1 MPDGPAVTGVPD
13 GRAAA
18 DAPGGP
24 AASAASSRRVGSL
37 ASAGRTALAV
47 AAGVLTAVAGLL
59 FLLVAAVAAAG
70 SAPAPPA
77 RRRVAALISRYAAT
91 LVRLERR
98 RLTWLSGGAGGS
110 PAVRTAGWR
119 EIGYLAAR
127 ALPGVLGA
135 FAFGLLAI
143 GVVLAGIL
151 LRAALRGDLTV
162 AALLSQVVIGVV
174 LLLLNAQAV
183 ASLGAVDRWLAQRL
197 LDPEPRAA
205 LEARVRELATSRAQ
219 VIAAVDVERQR
230 IERDLHDGLQ
240 QRLVAL
246 GMLLGRARRS
256 RQADRTYALIAQ
268 AHEDLQRAVEELR
281 EVAWR
286 VYPSA
291 LDDSDLGE
299 VLGMVAQRSTVPVRI
314 RCDLPL
320 RPDRQIETVL
330 YFVACEALTNAA
342 KHAAATLVTID
353 IDVREGNVRMR
364 VRDDGTGGADPSGRG
379 LSGLARRV
387 AALDGRLRVESPAG
401 GPTTVLAELPCG

>member
-1 MPDGPAVTGVPD
+1 MPS
-13 GRAAA
+13 GRVVL
-18 DAPGGP
+18 G
-24 AASAASSRRVGSL
+24 
-37 ASAGRTALAV
+37 V
-47 AAGVLTAVAGLL
+47 AAGVLTAVGELL
-59 FLLVAAVAAAG
+59 FLLAASVAAAG
-70 SAPAPPA
+70 SAPVPAA
-77 RRRVAALISRYAAT
+77 RRRVAAAIPRYAAT
-91 LVRLERR
+91 LLRWERR
-98 RLTWLSGGAGGS
+98 RLAGLLAS
-110 PAVRTAGWR
+110 ADAVPPVRTVGGR
-119 EIGYLAAR
+119 EAGYLAAR
-127 ALPGVLGA
+127 LLPGALGGLA
-135 FAFGLLAI
+135 FA
-143 GVVLAGIL
+143 VLAVGAVLASIV
-151 LRAALRGDLTV
+151 LRAAVRGELTV
-162 AALLSQVVIGVV
+162 ADTLLQLVVGAV
-174 LLLLNAQAV
+174 LLLLNVQAI
-183 ASLGAVDRWLAQRL
+183 ASVGALDVRLARRL
-197 LDPEPRAA
+197 LNPDSRAA
-205 LEARVRELATSRAQ
+205 LQARVRELTTSRAGA
-219 VIAAVDVERQR
+219 IAAVDAERQR

-256 RQADRTYALIAQ
+256 RDAERTSALIAQ
-268 AHEDLQRAVEELR
+268 AHEDVQRAVQELR

-314 RCDLPL
+314 RYDLAA

-353 IDVREGNVRMR
+353 VDVREGRVRMR

-387 AALDGRLRVESPAG
+387 AALDGQLRVQSPTG